1 MHYLTK
7 RPVSSRRFWAAR
19 MEKFRK
25 EEQVKMEKMYVEDLF
40 RFIENSPTAFHAVDT
55 MKKKLEARGY
65 TGLLESGNWKL
76 EAGGKYY
83 AVRNG
88 SSLIAFRIPKSDF
101 KGFQIMA
108 SHSDSPC
115 LKIKENPELKSEAY
129 VKLNVEKY
137 GGMLCATWFDRPLS
151 VAGRAVV
158 RENDRIITKLVH
170 VKRDLLMIPS
180 LAIHMNREANDGYKY
195 NVQKDMLPLYGMYGK
210 RESEESMRTAAGQ
223 ETEGAKQRTPAVGK
237 EAARMDFMEMIARET
252 GVNADAILGSE
263 LYLYNRM
270 AGSIWGENEEFISAG
285 RLDDLECAYA
295 SLQAFLEAEA
305 GCSIPVHCVFDN
317 EEVGSSTRQGA
328 ASTFLADTLY
338 RICEALKM
346 TGADYRRAL
355 ASSLMLSADN
365 AHAVHPN
372 YSDKA
377 CPSNRPLMNR
387 GIVVKFSGNQRYT
400 SDAVS
405 AALFRSICE
414 KAKVPVQVFTNR
426 SDMLGGSTLG
436 NISGTQVAVSCVDI
450 GLAQLAMHSSYETAG
465 AKDLEYLVQAA
476 KIFYES
482 SVEETGAGEYLVQH
496 CVIHR

>member
-1 MHYLTK
+1 MNRYDE
-7 RPVSSRRFWAAR
+7 RVFICAAQSCLP
-19 MEKFRK
+19 EKFRK

-88 SSLIAFRIPKSDF
+88 SSLIAFRIPKADF

-151 VAGRAVV
+151 VAGRVVV
-158 RENDRIITKLVH
+158 RENDRITTKLVH
-170 VKRDLLMIPS
+170 MKSDLLMIPS

-210 RESEESMRTAAGQ
+210 RESEESRQTDAAG
-223 ETEGAKQRTPAVGK
+223 
-237 EAARMDFMEMIARET
+237 MDFMGMIARET

-270 AGSIWGENEEFISAG
+270 TGSIWGANEEFISAG
-285 RLDDLECAYA
+285 RLDDLECVYA

-305 GCSIPVHCVFDN
+305 GCSIPVHCVFNN

-338 RICEALKM
+338 RLCEALGM

-372 YSDKA
+372 YPDKA

-387 GIVVKFSGNQRYT
+387 GVVVKFSGNQRYT

-405 AALFRSICE
+405 AALFCSICG

-426 SDMLGGSTLG
+426 SDILGGSTLG

-482 SVEETGAGEYLVQH
+482 SVEETGAEEYLVEH
-496 CVIHR
+496 CIIHR